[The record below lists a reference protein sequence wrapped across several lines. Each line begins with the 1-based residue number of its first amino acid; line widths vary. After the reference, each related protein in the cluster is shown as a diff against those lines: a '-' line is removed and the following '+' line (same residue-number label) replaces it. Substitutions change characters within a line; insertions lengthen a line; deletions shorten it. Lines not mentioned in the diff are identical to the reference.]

1 MHCLR
6 SERLCV
12 IGSWLEGETSV
23 QLNLPAGTDCT
34 ENPADVAGEITHWVF
49 EHGVS
54 IPSQGKRA
62 LRVARN
68 CKIRS
73 VEQIVGFRAKRN
85 PRAFRQMELFLYREI
100 KLRKRRAAQDI
111 ASSSAKRAGRR

>member
-1 MHCLR
+1 MSLR
-6 SERLCV
+6 SESFCA
-12 IGSWLEGETSV
+12 IGSRLEGKTSV
-23 QLNLPAGTDCT
+23 QLNLPAGTDSR
-34 ENPADVAGEITHWVF
+34 ENPSDVAGEVTRWVF

-62 LRVARN
+62 LRVAWN

-100 KLRKRRAAQDI
+100 KLRKCWAAQNI
-111 ASSSAKRAGRR
+111 ASGSAKLARRR